1 MEASPQHHSPRPL
14 RALQPG
20 TPILV
25 RNSLNLWS
33 PGFQIEAP
41 QDDRWQVRRDS
52 DGAILP
58 RAFAP
63 EDIRPI

>member
-1 MEASPQHHSPRPL
+1 MEATPPRHSPPPA

-33 PGFQIEAP
+33 PGFQIEAS

-52 DGAILP
+52 DGAVLP
-58 RAFAP
+58 RSFAT
-63 EDIRPI
+63 EDIRPT